1 MPDTYIFAVC
11 RFCAAI
17 GSFAHILSMQSGGAS
32 SRRMTN
38 SQNFYKGSFLL
49 NYRAMSRVQS
59 SSRVRWR
66 ELSRRQGLGETW
78 AIR

>member
-1 MPDTYIFAVC
+1 
-11 RFCAAI
+11 
-17 GSFAHILSMQSGGAS
+17 MQSGGAS